1 MSTTTYRINLAIP
14 DARLTNSKSQPVMF
28 MLKNEK
34 ISTGTAYFTFFTIMK
49 KNLLYLKILLF
60 SLLTTLS
67 FAQSVEV
74 RGRVTGEGGTPIYG
88 ANIVVKGSRQGA
100 VTDEKGDYR
109 IQAPKG
115 STLTFSFIG
124 YVAKDVPIGNNS
136 VLNVSLNPQSSVL
149 DEVVVTALGI
159 KKERKSLGYS
169 TTEIKG
175 EDLTQAR
182 SVNVANSLV
191 GKVAGLNITSTA
203 TGPSGSSRITIR
215 GNGSISG
222 NNQPLIVVDGIP
234 INNDNLGSV
243 GMWGGSDKGDGISS
257 LNPDEIETMN
267 VLKGATAAALY
278 GSRASNGAILV
289 TTKGGK
295 VGRGIGVEVNSNY
308 VAEDLLIKRFN
319 DYQYEYGAG
328 NNGKAPTTV
337 LEATTTNSWGGK
349 LDGSNVMQYDGVAR
363 PYVAQR
369 DNLINFYKTGSTFTN
384 SIALSGAS
392 EKVTYRLSMNNLDNK
407 GIVPGNTLHR
417 NNFALNTNATL
428 GPNLTV
434 VANVKYIFEKNH
446 NRPRL
451 SDSPGN
457 ANYTLFTMPTS
468 LPISVM
474 RDNVFDSR
482 GYEKVW
488 SENIYVQN
496 AYFATDQYR
505 QDDQKSRVIAAIEP
519 TYTVAPWLS
528 LMARLGFDNYAYRNT
543 EITPTGTAYQNNGGY
558 NNNLR
563 NATETNYSLNAT
575 IKRNLTND
583 IGFSLLLGGNLMRQV
598 NRLDNYSG
606 NGFNIPFFYDI
617 SNVSPAARN
626 VSYNYIEQRINS
638 LYASAD
644 LSYKNYLYL
653 NLGARN
659 DWFSTLSPAN
669 NSILYP
675 SIGASFVLSEAV
687 RLPAFINYT
696 KIRGSLA
703 QAGGGTD
710 PYNLSL
716 YYGLTGSHLGQPLA
730 QINGSQVPNATIKP
744 LSSTTFELG
753 FESRLFNNRLGID
766 FAFYN
771 RNTVNDIVGASIS
784 GTSGFSSV
792 LLNVGKVSNKGVELL
807 LNYDV
812 IKGRDFS
819 WNTSFNFAYNKSVV
833 VALSETGNLKNI
845 QVGDPARSQAAYVFQ
860 EIDQPFSLIKGFAY
874 KRDANNNVVYDAQ
887 GYPLKSDLVSYGT
900 GISPITLG
908 FNNSFRYKGVG
919 VSFLIDGKFG
929 GHIYSGTNALAYR
942 YGLHKE
948 TLPGRETGVVGKGVN
963 EKGEPNAVNVPAP
976 QYYQYLYNFA
986 EPFVY
991 SSDFLKLRQIIIDY
1005 TIPSRL
1011 LNKMPFK
1018 AASISIVGRNLA
1030 ILMKHTPNIDP
1041 ESTYNNTNAQGLEFA
1056 GAPPT
1061 RSMGINLNLKF

>member
-1 MSTTTYRINLAIP
+1 MI
-14 DARLTNSKSQPVMF
+14 KS
-28 MLKNEK
+28 
-34 ISTGTAYFTFFTIMK
+34 
-49 KNLLYLKILLF
+49 LLYLKIFFLTL
-60 SLLTTLS
+60 STTLS
-67 FAQSVEV
+67 FAQSAEI
-74 RGRVTGEGGTPIYG
+74 RGRVTGEGGLPIYG
-88 ANIVVKGSRQGA
+88 ANVVVKGSRQGA

-109 IQAPKG
+109 IQVPKG
-115 STLTFSFIG
+115 ATLTVSFIG
-124 YVAKDVPIGNNS
+124 YIAKDVPVGNS
-136 VLNVSLNPQSSVL
+136 STLNVSLSPQSSVL

-191 GKVAGLNITSTA
+191 GKVAGLNITGTA

-215 GNGSISG
+215 GNGSIGG

-295 VGRGIGVEVNSNY
+295 VGRGIGVEVNSNF
-308 VAEDLLIKRFN
+308 VAEDLLIKHFN
-319 DYQYEYGAG
+319 DYQYQYGAG
-328 NNGKAPTTV
+328 NSGQKPTTV
-337 LEATTTNSWGGK
+337 LEATTSNSWGGK
-349 LDGSNVMQYDGVAR
+349 LDGTNVTQYDGVAR

-369 DNLINFYKTGSTFTN
+369 DNLVNFYKTGNTFTN
-384 SIALSGAS
+384 SVAVSGAS

-434 VANVKYIFEKNH
+434 VSNVKYITEKNH

-468 LPISVM
+468 LPISTM
-474 RDNVFDSR
+474 RDNVFDSQ

-496 AYFATDQYR
+496 AYFAVNQYK
-505 QDDQKSRVIAAIEP
+505 QDDQKNRIIAAIEP
-519 TYTVAPWLS
+519 TYTVNSWLS

-543 EITPTGTAYQNNGGY
+543 EITPTGAAYQRNGGY
-558 NNNLR
+558 NSNLR
-563 NATETNYSLNAT
+563 NFTESNYSLNAT
-575 IKRNLTND
+575 IKHSITDN
-583 IGFSLLLGGNLMRQV
+583 IGFNLLVGGNLMKQV

-617 SNVSPAARN
+617 SNINPDAR
-626 VSYNYIEQRINS
+626 SITYNYIEKRINS
-638 LYASAD
+638 VYASAD
-644 LSYKNYLYL
+644 LTYKNVFFL
-653 NLGARN
+653 NLGGRN
-659 DWFSTLSPAN
+659 DWFSTLATGK
-669 NSILYP
+669 NSIFYP
-675 SIGASFVLSEAV
+675 SVGSSFVLSEAFK
-687 RLPAFINYT
+687 LPAAINFA
-696 KIRGSLA
+696 KIRGSWA
-703 QAGGGTD
+703 QAGGDTD

-716 YYGLTGSHLGQPLA
+716 YYSLTGAHLGQALG
-730 QINGSQVPNATIKP
+730 QINGSQVPNSNLRP
-744 LSSTTFELG
+744 LTSTTFELG
-753 FESRLFNNRLGID
+753 LEARLLNNRFGID
-766 FAFYN
+766 FAVYN
-771 RNTVNDIVGASIS
+771 RNTTNDIVAASIS
-784 GTSGFSSV
+784 GTSGFSTA
-792 LLNVGKVSNKGVELL
+792 LFNVGQIANKGVELL
-807 LNYDV
+807 LNYDI
-812 IKGRDFS
+812 IKSQNFS
-819 WNTSFNFAYNKSVV
+819 WNSSFNFAYNKNRVIS
-833 VALSETGNLKNI
+833 LYGDLQNL

-860 EIDQPFSLIKGFAY
+860 EIGQPFSLIKGFAY
-874 KRDANNNVVYDAQ
+874 KRDASGNVVYDAQ
-887 GYPLKSDLVSYGT
+887 GLPLKSDLVSYGT
-900 GISPITLG
+900 GVSPITLG
-908 FNNSFRYKGVG
+908 FNNSFRYKGIG

-942 YGLHKE
+942 YGLHAE
-948 TLPGRETGVVGKGVN
+948 TLAGRETGVVGQGVN
-963 EKGEPNAVNVPAP
+963 QKGEPNAINVPAQ
-976 QYYQYLYNFA
+976 QYYQNLYNFA
-986 EPFVY
+986 EPFIY
-991 SSDFLKLRQIIIDY
+991 SSDFLKLRQVIIDY
-1005 TIPSRL
+1005 TIPARL

-1018 AASISIVGRNLA
+1018 AASVSIVGRNLA

-1056 GAPPT
+1056 GSPPT